1 MWSRSVR
8 PLPDRTSSAQTVLS
22 DTLFGY
28 QVLFGVDYALTEA
41 LLLGVKGRWVN
52 FQFFSKRRQYCL
64 GSTAQPPAQSSQGWQ
79 RACVGRP

>member
-1 MWSRSVR
+1 MEQIRQTLAGS
-8 PLPDRTSSAQTVLS
+8 TSSAQTVLS

-52 FQFFSKRRQYCL
+52 FHSFRNDDSIVWDPVPSIY
-64 GSTAQPPAQSSQGWQ
+64 SSA
-79 RACVGRP
+79 RTKLD